1 MLNQDDVSCKDHSI
15 KYLELI
21 KLYNSRYVLIVSH
34 ISLSLLRKIKDEM
47 GKMQFAIYAKNT
59 LFHRL

>member
-1 MLNQDDVSCKDHSI
+1 MLNQDDISCKDHSI

-21 KLYNSRYVLIVSH
+21 KLSNSRYILIVSH

-47 GKMQFAIYAKNT
+47 GKMQFAIHAKST